1 MTDRPHSIDDN
12 GDNDGLSHQERR
24 ERATRKIMD
33 ETGIDQQMIHNV
45 VHGFYTKVRAD
56 PFLGPIFDARISDWD
71 GHLQNMCQFWS
82 SVALASGAYYGRPMQ
97 KHMPLPI
104 DRHHFDQWLALFAE
118 TLAELC
124 PPVAARHF
132 MERALRIAQSFEV
145 GIAAHNGVILS
156 KGERYDPVSSWQP
169 K

>member
-1 MTDRPHSIDDN
+1 MKLQLPDINFTQHLLQSGVVNMEDLEIARKQSVSSGKSIQDV
-12 GDNDGLSHQERR
+12 LLEF
-24 ERATRKIMD
+24 
-33 ETGIDQQMIHNV
+33 
-45 VHGFYTKVRAD
+45 GFV
-56 PFLGPIFDARISDWD
+56 
-71 GHLQNMCQFWS
+71 S
-82 SVALASGAYYGRPMQ
+82 SKR
-97 KHMPLPI
+97 
-104 DRHHFDQWLALFAE
+104 FAE